1 MTLQVFQSPVFERQK
16 KHLHPK
22 EIGILDDVIRRLSD
36 DPQIGQEK
44 KGDLAGVCVY
54 KFKVKTRLLLHAYE
68 FNDSELLL
76 ISIGSHQ
83 HFYRD
88 LKRYIKT

>member
-1 MTLQVFQSPVFERQK
+1 MTLQAFQSPLFERQK

-22 EIGILDDVIRRLSD
+22 EIGILDDAIRRLPD
-36 DPQIGQEK
+36 DLQIGQEK

-54 KFKVKTRLLLHAYE
+54 KFKVKTRLLLLTYE
-68 FNDSELLL
+68 FSDSELPL

-83 HFYRD
+83 LFYR
-88 LKRYIKT
+88 TAFFPG

>member
-1 MTLQVFQSPVFERQK
+1 MTLKVFQSPLFERQK
-16 KHLHPK
+16 KHLNPN
-22 EIGILDDVIRRLSD
+22 EIGALDDVIKKLSD
-36 DPQIGQEK
+36 NPEIGKEK

-54 KFKVKTRLLLHAYE
+54 KFKIKAKLLLLAYE
-68 FNDSELLL
+68 FNNLELLL

-88 LKRYIKT
+88 LKRYTKA

>member
-1 MTLQVFQSPVFERQK
+1 MILKIFQSPLFERQK

-22 EIGILDDVIRRLSD
+22 EIGVLDEIIGKLSEN
-36 DPQIGQEK
+36 PQIGQEK
-44 KGDLAGVCVY
+44 KGDLAGVRVY
-54 KFKVKTRLLLHAYE
+54 KFKVKTKLLLLAYE
-68 FNDSELLL
+68 FNDFELLL

-88 LKRYIKT
+88 LKRYIKA

>member
-1 MTLQVFQSPVFERQK
+1 MTLKVFQSPLFERQK

-22 EIGILDDVIRRLSD
+22 EIRVLDDVVRTLSEN
-36 DPQIGQEK
+36 PQIGQEK
-44 KGDLAGVCVY
+44 KGDLAGVHVY
-54 KFKVKTRLLLHAYE
+54 KFKVKTKLLLLAYE
-68 FNDSELLL
+68 FNDFELLL

-88 LKRYIKT
+88 LKRYIKA